1 MKGII
6 LAGGTGSRLYP
17 ITRAVSKQLLPVY
30 DKPLVYH
37 PLTTLMFGGIREI
50 LVISSPASLPSYQA
64 LLGDGAQWGL
74 SLSYAAQPEPRGL
87 AQAFTIGETFIGRD
101 AVALALGDNV
111 FYGARFTHEVQTAAQ
126 LTDGAAVFAYEVVDA
141 RSFGVVEFDATG
153 RAISLE
159 EKPAKPRSNWAVT
172 GLYFYDNDVVG
183 IARNVA
189 PSARGELEI
198 TSVNEAYLQRGKLR
212 VFRLSRGTAWLD
224 TGTVNGLLE
233 ASEFVRT
240 VENRQG
246 FKIACPEEIAW
257 RMKYIDTEALLALA
271 ADLRNEY
278 GDYLRK
284 LADLS
289 GTRSFEMD

>member
-74 SLSYAAQPEPRGL
+74 SLSYAAQPEPKGL

>member
-50 LVISSPASLPSYQA
+50 LLISSPASLPSYQA
-64 LLGDGAQWGL
+64 LLGDGSQWGL
-74 SLSYAAQPEPRGL
+74 SLSYAAQPEPKGL

-111 FYGARFTHEVQTAAQ
+111 FYGARFTQEVRAAAQ
-126 LTDGAAVFAYEVVDA
+126 LADGAAVFAYEVVDA

-159 EKPAKPRSNWAVT
+159 EKPARPRSNWAVT
-172 GLYFYDNDVVG
+172 GLYFYDNEVID
-183 IARNVA
+183 IARNVT

-198 TSVNEAYLQRGKLR
+198 TSVNEAYLRRGKLQ

-257 RMKYIDTEALLALA
+257 RMNYIDTEKLLALA

-289 GTRSFEMD
+289 GTRSLDID

>member
-64 LLGDGAQWGL
+64 LLGDGSQWGL
-74 SLSYAAQPEPRGL
+74 SLSYAAQAEPRGL

-111 FYGARFTHEVQTAAQ
+111 FYGARFTHEVQAAAQ

-159 EKPAKPRSNWAVT
+159 EKPQRPKSNWAVT
-172 GLYFYDNDVVG
+172 GLYFYDNEVVD

>member
-126 LTDGAAVFAYEVVDA
+126 LTDGAAVFAYVVDA

>member
-6 LAGGTGSRLYP
+6 LAGGAGSRLYP

-64 LLGDGAQWGL
+64 LLGDGSQWGL
-74 SLSYAAQPEPRGL
+74 SLSYAAQPEPKGL
-87 AQAFTIGETFIGRD
+87 AQAFTIGESFIGRD
-101 AVALALGDNV
+101 TVALALGDNV
-111 FYGARFTHEVQTAAQ
+111 FYGARFTHEVAAAAR
-126 LTDGAAVFAYEVVDA
+126 LADGAAVFAYEVVDA
-141 RSFGVVEFDATG
+141 RSFGVVEFDSTG

-159 EKPAKPRSNWAVT
+159 EKPARPRSNWAVT
-172 GLYFYDNDVVG
+172 GLYFYDNEVID
-183 IARNVA
+183 IARNVT

-198 TSVNEAYLQRGKLR
+198 TSVNEAYLRRGKLQ

-257 RMKYIDTEALLALA
+257 RMNYIDTEKLLALA

-289 GTRSFEMD
+289 GTRSLDMD

>member
-257 RMKYIDTEALLALA
+257 RMKYIDTESLLALA

>member
-74 SLSYAAQPEPRGL
+74 SLSYAAQPEPKGL

-257 RMKYIDTEALLALA
+257 RMKYIDTESLLALA